1 MLYPHKQRHVNE
13 NEDRRKAVMTMRIL
27 IAAPDRDLLTAYDKL
42 LTGSGHA
49 VVTAFDGTQVMRL
62 LAGRGV
68 DLAILDRCLPR
79 ADVGAVTA
87 ALRRESTRSAS
98 LRWLTSRDA
107 PGRRRSSSAWIRS
120 PSRCRPGGHPSITTP
135 RPPPWLSP
143 NVVTRNTAPMVLPI
157 PPHVST

>member
-1 MLYPHKQRHVNE
+1 
-13 NEDRRKAVMTMRIL
+13 MRIL

-62 LAGRGV
+62 LAGRGF

-87 ALRRESTRSAS
+87 ALRRESTRSVLLQDHPVRPVE
-98 LRWLTSRDA
+98 LR
-107 PGRRRSSSAWIRS
+107 GE
-120 PSRCRPGGHPSITTP
+120 
-135 RPPPWLSP
+135 
-143 NVVTRNTAPMVLPI
+143 TAPDACLAYPFLPGELLALLESL
-157 PPHVST
+157 PPLREAEKGYEAVNDHA